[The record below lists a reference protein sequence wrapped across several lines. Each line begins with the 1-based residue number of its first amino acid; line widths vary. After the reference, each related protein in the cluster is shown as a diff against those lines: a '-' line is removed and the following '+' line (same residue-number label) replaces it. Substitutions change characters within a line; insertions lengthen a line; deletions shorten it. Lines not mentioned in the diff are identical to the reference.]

1 MAGVSFPPV
10 LQILP
15 RSTRASL
22 KTDLEYHV
30 EMDPRRKFNSRQVA
44 ALRRTLGDFLR
55 AEYTAAVSTEGS
67 RLIVRTTPA
76 DTMDE
81 VEFHVLSTLQA
92 ILKPKVPHS
101 AIGFHLSDADSAKWF
116 AVSVRVVGYYT
127 DMSQIRAIH
136 AQLKNLPGVLTSRPK
151 PDDNC
156 VIRLTINGNWK
167 EQMPPFIEKAAA
179 QGVSIAPHE
188 LWAPSLRLYD
198 R

>member
-15 RSTRASL
+15 RVVRVS
-22 KTDLEYHV
+22 TDLEYHV
-30 EMDPRRKFNSRQVA
+30 EMDPHRKFNSRQVV
-44 ALRRTLGDFLR
+44 ALRRVLGESLR
-55 AEYTAAVSTEGS
+55 DGYTAEVNTNSS
-67 RLIVRTTPA
+67 QLIVRSSPA

-81 VEFHVLSTLQA
+81 VEFHVLNTLKA
-92 ILKPKVPHS
+92 ILRPKMPHS
-101 AIGFHLSDADSAKWF
+101 TIGFHLSDADSAKWF

-179 QGVSIAPHE
+179 QGISIAAHE